1 MNIFNKK
8 KQSKETSDLPDEF
21 GSYCR
26 IEELSRNPRLLITII
41 AVIWSIFQLYTG
53 LFGLFPAMLQRSTT
67 VIFALILTFLGY
79 GITKKT
85 NKKRVPF
92 YDLVIIVMAIICV
105 AYLWTQFKVMVFR
118 GGDPNT
124 TDIILGSIF
133 TLIILEATR
142 RAVGLPLTLVATFFL
157 LYGYFGPYFPGLM
170 GHKGYSI
177 SRIAGH
183 MYMDLEGI
191 FSIPISVM
199 TTFVF
204 AFILFGSFLE
214 VTGGA
219 KLFINLAYALAGRSP
234 GGPAKT
240 AVLASGMMGT
250 ISGSSLANVVTTGS
264 FTIPLMKKVGYKPSF
279 AGGVEAAA
287 SSGGQLM
294 PPVMGAAAFIM
305 AEMTG
310 IPYLKICIAATIPAI
325 LYFFSIYVMVHFEAR
340 RLGLKPTPAENL
352 PLVSDA
358 LKKSI
363 PLLVPVACIIYMLVS
378 GYTPLKAAYYSTGV
392 MILTSFMS
400 KETRLTPKK
409 FIMCL
414 EKSALNSVAVTAACA
429 VCGVVT
435 GIITLT
441 GLGLKMAQIILLI
454 SGGKLFF
461 TLFLTMIAS
470 IILGMGLPTTAKYI
484 VLSTIAAPALM
495 QIGVP
500 MIAAHLFILYY
511 GIIAEVTPPVAL
523 TSYAGAA
530 VAKAPGME
538 TAFAG
543 LRLSFAGFLLPFL
556 FVYSPTLLFID
567 VTIPTLLLAL
577 ATAVVGVI
585 SLGAGLGGYFITH
598 CRLYERVALVTGSL
612 LLLSVGMLG
621 DILGVGILLGVYLLQ
636 KNRSGKGELI
646 AETVRN

>member
-1 MNIFNKK
+1 MKFFSKK
-8 KQSKETSDLPDEF
+8 ENEPKTEIPKENGAL
-21 GSYCR
+21 CR
-26 IEELSRNPRLLITII
+26 IDELGPNTRLIFTII
-41 AVIWSIFQLYTG
+41 AVSWSIFQLYTG
-53 LFGLFPAMLQRSTT
+53 LFGLMPAIIQRSTT
-67 VIFALILTFLGY
+67 VLFAFLLSFIGY
-79 GITKKT
+79 GLRTKGNRKTIDFLDIIFIIIT
-85 NKKRVPF
+85 
-92 YDLVIIVMAIICV
+92 LVCV
-105 AYLWTQFKVMVFR
+105 GYLWSQFKVMVFR

-124 TDIILGSIF
+124 SDIVLGAIF
-133 TLIILEATR
+133 TLVTLEATR
-142 RAVGLPLTLVATFFL
+142 RTIGLPLTLVASFFL
-157 LYGYFGPYFPGLM
+157 LYGLLGPHFPGLL

-177 SRIAGH
+177 TRIAAH
-183 MYMDLEGI
+183 MYTGLEGV

-214 VTGGA
+214 VTGGSR
-219 KLFINLAYALAGRSP
+219 LFINLAYALAGRSP

-310 IPYLKICIAATIPAI
+310 IPYLKICIAAAIPAI
-325 LYFFSIYVMVHFEAR
+325 LYFFSIFVMVHLEAK
-340 RLGLKPTPAENL
+340 RLGLKPTPSKDL
-352 PLVSDA
+352 PLVRDA

-363 PLLVPVACIIYMLVS
+363 PLLIPVGTIIYLLVT
-378 GYTPLKAAYYSTGV
+378 GYTPLKAAYYATGI
-392 MILTSFMS
+392 MIISSSFS

-409 FIMCL
+409 LLRCL
-414 EKSALNSVAVTAACA
+414 EKSAINSIAVTAACA
-429 VCGVVT
+429 ACGIVI

-441 GLGLKMAQIILLI
+441 GLGLKMAQFILLV
-454 SGGKLFF
+454 SGGKLFL

-470 IILGMGLPTTAKYI
+470 IVLGMGLPTTAKYI
-484 VLSTIAAPALM
+484 VLATIAAPALI

-530 VAKAPGME
+530 VAKAPGVE

-543 LRLSFAGFLLPFL
+543 LRLSFAGFLLPYL
-556 FVYSPTLLFID
+556 FIYSPTLLFID
-567 VTIPTLLLAL
+567 VTLPTLIIAL
-577 ATAVVGVI
+577 ITAIAGII
-585 SLGAGLGGYFITH
+585 SLGAGLGGYFITN
-598 CRLYERVALVTGSL
+598 CFFYERVLLFTGSIF
-612 LLLSVGMLG
+612 LLSVGVIG
-621 DILGVGILLGVYLLQ
+621 DVIGLVILFSVIALQ
-636 KNRSGKGELI
+636 KIRFRKEEI
-646 AETVRN
+646 VTATVEE

>member
-1 MNIFNKK
+1 MKFFGKK
-8 KQSKETSDLPDEF
+8 EQGVKDQLPDER
-21 GSYCR
+21 GALCR
-26 IEELSRNPRLLITII
+26 IDHLGSRTKIVFSLIAIT
-41 AVIWSIFQLYTG
+41 WSVFQLYTG
-53 LFGLFPAMLQRSTT
+53 LFGLMPAIIQRSTT
-67 VIFALILTFLGY
+67 VLFAFLLTFIGY
-79 GITKKT
+79 GRTKRGNNHT
-85 NKKRVPF
+85 IDPLDF
-92 YDLVIIVMAIICV
+92 IFLVLSVICV
-105 AYLWTQFKVMVFR
+105 VYLWTQFKVMVFR

-124 TDIILGSIF
+124 TDVVLGAIL
-133 TLIILEATR
+133 TLVTLEAAR
-142 RAVGLPLTLVATFFL
+142 RTLGLPLTLVAAFFL
-157 LYGYFGPYFPGLM
+157 VYGLFGPHFPGLL

-177 SRIAGH
+177 ARISAH
-183 MYMDLEGI
+183 MYTGLEGV

-219 KLFINLAYALAGRSP
+219 RLFINLAYALAGSSP

-264 FTIPLMKKVGYKPSF
+264 FTIPLMKRVGYKPSF

-310 IPYLKICIAATIPAI
+310 IPYLKICIAAAIPAI
-325 LYFFSIYVMVHFEAR
+325 LYFFSIFVMVHLEAK
-340 RLGLKPTPAENL
+340 RLGLKPTPSENL

-363 PLLVPVACIIYMLVS
+363 PLLIPVGTIIYLLVT
-378 GYTPLKAAYYSTGV
+378 GYTPLKAAYYATGV
-392 MILTSFMS
+392 MIITSSFS
-400 KETRLTPKK
+400 RETRLTPRKLLQ
-409 FIMCL
+409 CL
-414 EKSALNSVAVTAACA
+414 EKSAINSIAVTAACA
-429 VCGVVT
+429 ACGIII

-441 GLGLKMAQIILLI
+441 GLGLKMAQFILLV
-454 SGGKLFF
+454 SGGKLFL

-470 IILGMGLPTTAKYI
+470 IVLGMGLPTTAKYI
-484 VLSTIAAPALM
+484 VLATIAAPALM

-530 VAKAPGME
+530 VAKAPGVE

-543 LRLSFAGFLLPFL
+543 LRLSFAGFLLPYL
-556 FVYSPTLLFID
+556 FIYSPTLLFID
-567 VTIPTLLLAL
+567 VTIPTLIIAII
-577 ATAVVGVI
+577 TAIAGII
-585 SLGAGLGGYFITH
+585 SLGAGLGGYFITT
-598 CRLYERVALVTGSL
+598 CLFYERLLLFTGSIF
-612 LLLSVGMLG
+612 LLSVGVIG
-621 DILGVGILLGVYLLQ
+621 DFIGLIILAGIILLQ
-636 KNRSGKGELI
+636 KIR
-646 AETVRN
+646 VRKEEILANTADEH